1 MTETTCRWTSSTTPR
16 VLPGRHGDECPDD
29 TCRGCLPCPDVHCR
43 VCRRAHSFGTCAECM
58 AETRSTLREIGRMC
72 DALPEEVEARGIEGE
87 AMMLLGPIAD
97 PEARGHL
104 EASVAAG
111 RVPADYLESA
121 DHELHPLFVLG
132 GWEMVWRDALEQDDA
147 ERPTFAQVVDYLD
160 RTMAIMGG
168 HEFVPFEDFAR
179 DLRACAGRLESVL
192 HDGEQVEKGAPCPEC
207 GKPLVMRW
215 GKLAK
220 DDRWVC
226 QTRSCD
232 VTDYTTTAYRGWVED
247 DARNSADRLTAADMA
262 LRFTDADYSLKA
274 SRVRVWGARGL
285 VRKRGTSEQGLTLYD
300 VQDVATRVDSE
311 RSTSEC
317 A

>member
-29 TCRGCLPCPDVHCR
+29 TCRGCLPCPDAHCR
-43 VCRRAHSFGTCAECM
+43 VCRRAHSVGTCAECM

-179 DLRACAGRLESVL
+179 DLRACAGRLEAVL
-192 HDGEQVEKGAPCPEC
+192 HDGEQVDRGAPCMAC
-207 GKPLVMRW
+207 GTTLVRTW
-215 GKLAK
+215 GKDAAHDGWKCPRCRQTSTEDQYRFAVAHLHREEATHLT
-220 DDRWVC
+220 DRDMEIRTGVKAG
-226 QTRSCD
+226 TVRS
-232 VTDYTTTAYRGWVED
+232 W
-247 DARNSADRLTAADMA
+247 AR
-262 LRFTDADYSLKA
+262 K
-274 SRVRVWGARGL
+274 GL
-285 VRKRGTSEQGLTLYD
+285 VDRRRDAGRTVYAVDDVLNEARRAGL
-300 VQDVATRVDSE
+300 VA
-311 RSTSEC
+311 
-317 A
+317 